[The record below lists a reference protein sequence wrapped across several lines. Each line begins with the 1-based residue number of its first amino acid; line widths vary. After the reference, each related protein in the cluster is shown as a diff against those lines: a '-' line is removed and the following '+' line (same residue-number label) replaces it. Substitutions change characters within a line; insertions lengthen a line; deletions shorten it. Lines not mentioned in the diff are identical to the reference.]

1 MSHVSTSVSKMSDII
16 EEIDSTVKE
25 GQTNLDKGSRQ
36 TFGVK
41 EGQEAWLNGASGESP
56 PGRTFGAS
64 DAK

>member
-1 MSHVSTSVSKMSDII
+1 MSDII

-41 EGQEAWLNGASGESP
+41 DGQEAWLNGASGESP